1 MPNPVAGKQY
11 TVVEGDTLSGIASR
25 AYGDQNEWPR
35 IFNAN
40 QSALKSK
47 SPDLIFPGEI
57 LNIPVLPEI
66 ENIKSQFFQS
76 RGVTDGVELKIED
89 RILPVQSASVTRTMD
104 TAADGWT
111 AVFAW
116 QPGLDKEI
124 DKLTSPY
131 FYPRASISLDGK
143 LMVSGHLYRV
153 KPESDNKGQTKQ
165 LFGFSRTIDAVDSHL
180 KPPYEFNNIKL
191 DQHAKNLLKPLGIA
205 LEVDPN
211 ADVGGQFDRV
221 KSSRTETIFSHL
233 LKLASQRNLLLS
245 STPEGN
251 MFLTQVNLL
260 SPVDLV
266 GTIEE
271 GVSFVSKFSADF
283 DGRKR
288 FNVYRSVSQG
298 AAKSDQKVGIAKDD
312 LVPLTRFM
320 TFNVDDSLK
329 GEMNQAAVWRRN
341 QETAKALKLPI
352 PVDTWYAPN
361 GQLWAENTRIT
372 IKSVTWGIPGGFTF
386 LIRQVDFKWSTDG
399 KSATLHVLP
408 TSYYSGGDLQSPW

>member
-1 MPNPVAGKQY
+1 MPNPVAGRQY
-11 TVVEGDTLSGIASR
+11 TVVEGDTLSDIAGR

-35 IFNAN
+35 IFSAN

-47 SPDLIFPGEI
+47 TPDLIFPGEV

-66 ENIKSQFFQS
+66 ENIKSRFFQS

-124 DKLTSPY
+124 DKLTNPY
-131 FYPRASISLDGK
+131 FYPKASISLDGK

-153 KPESDNKGQTKQ
+153 KPESDNKGRSKQ
-165 LFGFSRTIDAVDSHL
+165 LFGFSRTIDAVDSHM
-180 KPPYEFNNIKL
+180 KPPYESSNVTLPQRCK
-191 DQHAKNLLKPLGIA
+191 QLLTPLGIG
-205 LEVDPN
+205 LKIDPN
-211 ADVGGQFDRV
+211 ADTGGQFNRV
-221 KSSRTETIFSHL
+221 KSSRTETVWNHL
-233 LKLASQRNLLLS
+233 SSLAKQRNVLLT
-245 STPEGN
+245 STPAGE
-251 MFLTQVNLL
+251 MLITVANLL

-271 GVSFVSKFSADF
+271 GVSFVDNFSADF

-288 FNVYRSVSQG
+288 FNIYRAVSQG
-298 AAKSDQKVGIAKDD
+298 AAKTDQKVGIAKDD
-312 LVPLTRFM
+312 LVPLARFL

-329 GEMNQAAVWRRN
+329 GEMNQAAAWRRN
-341 QETAKALKLPI
+341 QETAKALKLPV

-361 GQLWAENTRIT
+361 GKLWAENTRVT
-372 IKSVTWGIPGGFTF
+372 IKSVTWGIPDGFTF
-386 LIRQVDFKWSTDG
+386 LIRQVDFSWNTAG
-399 KSATLHVLP
+399 KAAVLHVLP